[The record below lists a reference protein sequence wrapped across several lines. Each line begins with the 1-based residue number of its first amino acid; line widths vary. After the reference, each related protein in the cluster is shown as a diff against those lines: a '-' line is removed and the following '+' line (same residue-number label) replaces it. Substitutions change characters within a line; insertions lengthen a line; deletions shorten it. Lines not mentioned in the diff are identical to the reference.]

1 MKTPIGLQLVVS
13 GYQKGN
19 KEAFNHIYEQSYK
32 YLHTCVIHV
41 VKDEDTAMDML
52 QETYL
57 EISKSIS
64 QLKSSEDFLSWA
76 AMIANRKCF
85 AYLKKQK
92 NIVLVDENSLG
103 EDSEDNKG
111 DYFENIADNEELIP
125 ETVLQDREKQ
135 RLIKEII
142 DGLNDMQRLCVI
154 CFYYNEQKQE
164 EIAEELGIPVNT
176 VKSHLNRA
184 KAKIKEAVVELDV
197 KKGTRLYSFAPFM
210 ALLFREEVQACALK
224 PMSATIASAVGGG
237 SATSASAGVAGG
249 KIGVLA
255 KLKTAWSTA
264 EAAVKAKVAVGVV
277 VSAVAVGGIGA
288 ILNEDTNVIEEP
300 SNEKVIENEEEIIHS
315 EILLPTPSKEV
326 IISVK
331 TQVLLDDIIEL
342 CKNQQFS
349 QICTLDYSEMIEQ
362 IEFNGNSGYMLN
374 ISAEN
379 GKRMNYHYY
388 NGNSRKLFTEFT
400 GYGACIYGQYI
411 AVGEFINGNP
421 VDILNIIYNIYTNS
435 APQYTEGMP
444 YFVETV
450 ILHLPVGEK
459 KGKENAVFTS
469 YKNLPKVD
477 SNYEEPYQPEYL
489 EGIIELVEE
498 PVFGRYQFVGDIKQ
512 VIIHPAGY
520 QDEYI
525 IHLDENGMIDFNR
538 QKIVASNFESGVSY
552 SMCKAD
558 GSEGYSFGGDEMIEA
573 WQKMPFAGGG
583 FPERLDKW
591 LDE

>member
-1 MKTPIGLQLVVS
+1 M
-13 GYQKGN
+13 
-19 KEAFNHIYEQSYK
+19 
-32 YLHTCVIHV
+32 IHV
-41 VKDEDTAMDML
+41 VKDEDAAMDML

-64 QLKSSEDFLSWA
+64 QLKRPEDFLSWA

-103 EDSEDNKG
+103 GDSEDTKG
-111 DYFENIADNEELIP
+111 DYFENIADKEEFIP

-154 CFYYNEQKQE
+154 GFYYNEQKQE

-197 KKGTRLYSFAPFM
+197 KKGTRLYSFAPFI
-210 ALLFREEVQACALK
+210 ALLFREEAQACVLK
-224 PMSATIASAVGGG
+224 PMLEAVAAAVGL
-237 SATSASAGVAGG
+237 SSAGSVAGAATG
-249 KIGVLA
+249 GNLGFVA
-255 KLKTAWSTA
+255 KLKAAWSGASTA
-264 EAAVKAKVAVGVV
+264 VKTKVAIGAAVG
-277 VSAVAVGGIGA
+277 AVAVGGVSTVM
-288 ILNEDTNVIEEP
+288 LNDDNKQYVISEE
-300 SNEKVIENEEEIIHS
+300 SQE
-315 EILLPTPSKEV
+315 
-326 IISVK
+326 
-331 TQVLLDDIIEL
+331 LLDDIIEL

-362 IEFNGNSGYMLN
+362 IEFNGKRSYGLN

-388 NGNSRKLFTEFT
+388 NGNSRKLLTEFT
-400 GYGACIYGQYI
+400 GYGACLYGQYI
-411 AVGEFINGNP
+411 AVGEFINGSP
-421 VDILNIIYNIYTNS
+421 VDILHIIDNNYTNA
-435 APQYTEGMP
+435 APWGIDGDP
-444 YFVETV
+444 YFVKTT

-477 SNYEEPYQPEYL
+477 DNFEEPYQTEYI
-489 EGIIELVEE
+489 EGIIALVEE
-498 PVFGRYQFVGDIKQ
+498 PVFGRYQFVSDIKQ
-512 VIIHPAGY
+512 VSIHSAGH

-525 IHLDENGMIDFNR
+525 IHLDENGMLDFNR
-538 QKIVASNFESGVSY
+538 QKIVPRVFESGVSY

-558 GSEGYSFGGDEMIEA
+558 GSEGYSFGGEVIEA
-573 WQKMPFAGGG
+573 WKKMPFTGGE
-583 FPERLDKW
+583 FPGQLDKW